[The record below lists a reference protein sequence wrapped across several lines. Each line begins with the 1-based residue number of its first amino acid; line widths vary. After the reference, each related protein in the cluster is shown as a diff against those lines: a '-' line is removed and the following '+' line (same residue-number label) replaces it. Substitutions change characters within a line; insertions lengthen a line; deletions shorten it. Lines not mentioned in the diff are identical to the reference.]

1 MISIGPFQSL
11 QFCDSA
17 KELRAAF
24 DQCEF
29 VMGQAVKLHRYRWI
43 SLAPQEY
50 QKLLLLQRP
59 TLYPLTWHL

>member
-29 VMGQAVKLHRYRWI
+29 VMGQAVKLHRYR
-43 SLAPQEY
+43 
-50 QKLLLLQRP
+50 
-59 TLYPLTWHL
+59 